1 MQQLQDGVKVNSV
14 GKNAAA
20 IQTNKLT
27 KYYGNVR
34 GIVDLDLEV
43 NEGEVFGFIGPNGAG
58 KTTTI
63 RLITDLI
70 RATRGSASI
79 FGMDSQA
86 ESVAIKRL
94 IGYLPGELSLW
105 NNLTGAET
113 CQYLGNLRGGVDP
126 KYIEELAAR
135 FDLDLRKKFRAYSKG
150 NKQKVGIV
158 QAFMHKPRLLILD
171 EPTSGLDPLNQQE
184 FYKLLAEH
192 QAGGATVFLSSHIFE
207 EVEHTCHR
215 VAIIREGQLV
225 RLAAI
230 SDIINEKA
238 HRMEITFDEPVNP
251 DEFKQLPGVT
261 AVQVGEADNLIISVQ
276 GSVAPV
282 IQAAARHNIVNLI
295 THEPTLE
302 EAFLQYYQR
311 S

>member
-1 MQQLQDGVKVNSV
+1 MQTQNVTSSDSKV
-14 GKNAAA
+14 KNAAA
-20 IQTNKLT
+20 IQTQKLT
-27 KYYGNVR
+27 KYYGSVR

-79 FGMDSQA
+79 FGMDSRA
-86 ESVAIKRL
+86 DSVAIKRI
-94 IGYLPGELSLW
+94 IGYLPGELALW

-113 CQYLGNLRGGVDP
+113 CQYLGNLRGGVDS
-126 KYIEELAAR
+126 KYVEELAAR

-184 FYKLLAEH
+184 FYKLVAEH
-192 QAGGATVFLSSHIFE
+192 QAGGSTVFLSSHIFE
-207 EVEHTCHR
+207 EVEHTCQR
-215 VAIIREGQLV
+215 VAIIREGELV
-225 RLAAI
+225 RVATI

-238 HRMEITFDEPVNP
+238 HRIEITFDQPVNP
-251 DEFKQLPGVT
+251 AEFKQLPGVT
-261 AVQVGEADNLIISVQ
+261 SVETDDGNKLIVTVQ
-276 GSVAPV
+276 GGVAPV
-282 IQAAARHNIVNLI
+282 IQAAARYNIVNLI

-311 S
+311 G

>member
-1 MQQLQDGVKVNSV
+1 MQTQ
-14 GKNAAA
+14 NAISSDSAIKTPAA
-20 IQTNKLT
+20 IQTQKLT
-27 KYYGNVR
+27 KYYGTVR
-34 GIVDLDLEV
+34 GVTDLDLEV
-43 NEGEVFGFIGPNGAG
+43 QEGEVFGFIGPNGAG

-63 RLITDLI
+63 RLIADLI
-70 RATRGSASI
+70 RPTRGSASV

-113 CQYLGNLRGGVDP
+113 CQYLGNLRGGVDV
-126 KYIEELAAR
+126 KYVEELAAR

-150 NKQKVGIV
+150 NKQKVGII

-184 FYKLLAEH
+184 FYKLVAEH

-215 VAIIREGQLV
+215 VAIIREGELV
-225 RLAAI
+225 RVATI
-230 SDIINEKA
+230 SDIVNEKT
-238 HRMEITFDEPVNP
+238 HRMEITFDQPVNP
-251 DEFKQLPGVT
+251 DQFKQIAGVT
-261 AVQVGEADNLIISVQ
+261 SVQVGDDNKLVVNVQ

-282 IQAAARHNIVNLI
+282 IQVAAQHTIVNLI

>member
-1 MQQLQDGVKVNSV
+1 MQTQNVTSSDSATKSQ
-14 GKNAAA
+14 AA
-20 IQTNKLT
+20 IQTQKLT
-27 KYYGNVR
+27 KYYGSVR
-34 GIVDLDLEV
+34 GVVDLDLEV
-43 NEGEVFGFIGPNGAG
+43 AEGEVFGFIGPNGSG

-70 RATRGSASI
+70 RPTRGSATV
-79 FGMDSQA
+79 FGMDSRA
-86 ESVAIKRL
+86 DSVAIKRL

-150 NKQKVGIV
+150 NKQKVGII

-192 QAGGATVFLSSHIFE
+192 RAGGATVFLSSHIFE
-207 EVEHTCHR
+207 EVEHTCQR

-225 RLAAI
+225 RVATI
-230 SDIINEKA
+230 TDIINEKA
-238 HRMEITFDEPVNP
+238 HRIEISFDQPVNP
-251 DEFKQLPGVT
+251 DEFKQIAGVT
-261 AVQVGEADNLIISVQ
+261 SVEASDDNKLIVNVQ

-282 IQAAARHNIVNLI
+282 IQAAAQHNIVNLI

>member
-1 MQQLQDGVKVNSV
+1 VQQLQDNAKVS
-14 GKNAAA
+14 GATKTAAA
-20 IQTNKLT
+20 IQTQKLT
-27 KYYGNVR
+27 KYYGSAR
-34 GIVDLDLEV
+34 GVVDLDLEV
-43 NEGEVFGFIGPNGAG
+43 AEGEVFGFIGPNGSG

-70 RATRGSASI
+70 RPTRGSASV
-79 FGMDSQA
+79 FGMDSRA
-86 ESVAIKRL
+86 DSVAIKRL
-94 IGYLPGELSLW
+94 IGYLPGELALW

-113 CQYLGNLRGGVDP
+113 CQYLGNLRGGVNS
-126 KYIEELAAR
+126 KYVEELAAR

-150 NKQKVGIV
+150 NKQKVGII

-215 VAIIREGQLV
+215 VAIIREGELV
-225 RLAAI
+225 RVATI

-238 HRMEITFDEPVNP
+238 HRMEITFDQPVNP
-251 DEFKQLPGVT
+251 DEFKQIPGVT
-261 AVQVGEADNLIISVQ
+261 SVEASDGNKLTINVQ

-282 IQAAARHNIVNLI
+282 IQAAAHYNIVNLI

-311 S
+311 G